1 MHGDND
7 SPPHNQMLQLHD
19 ALRHRPP
26 HSVQSTPGPCV
37 TRVPGRGSPS
47 SWCQTGAYCQT
58 PSWMPWAPPP
68 MAFPRSSPWTPPC
81 RRVLRSSISV
91 VVRPCR
97 GPLRRL
103 GGHVLVPRVC
113 ALSPTTLVFVV
124 RARTNDRQAL
134 TSTGRPNHSDR
145 LHVAPPILP
154 LPILI
159 HIWTC

>member
-1 MHGDND
+1 MGIMTVLHTAKCCSSTTLFVTVLHTAFRARRARASPGVPLRRGVGRHPGCHG
-7 SPPHNQMLQLHD
+7 
-19 ALRHRPP
+19 RH
-26 HSVQSTPGPCV
+26 H
-37 TRVPGRGSPS
+37 
-47 SWCQTGAYCQT
+47 A
-58 PSWMPWAPPP
+58 
-68 MAFPRSSPWTPPC
+68 MAFPRSSPWTAPC

-91 VVRPCR
+91 VVRQCR

-103 GGHVLVPRVC
+103 GGHVRVPRVC